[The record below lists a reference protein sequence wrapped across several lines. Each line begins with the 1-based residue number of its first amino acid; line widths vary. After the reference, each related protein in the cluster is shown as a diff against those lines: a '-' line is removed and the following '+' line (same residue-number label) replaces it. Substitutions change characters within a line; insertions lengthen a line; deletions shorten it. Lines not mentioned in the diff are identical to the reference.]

1 MTGHRLHRLAIGIG
15 LLLTSLVL
23 GHELIYLVA
32 HGFGAGYAKA
42 MQEGGHDRY
51 WTSFV
56 IVVTLVASSLGLVA
70 TAQWRR
76 LRRLAAAART
86 GTIRLAEPSIGWFLV
101 RLGAIWFRLAPGT
114 ILAYVVQE
122 NTEALSVGGVAQ
134 GLGVLGGEHAIG
146 VPLLVA
152 VSLVVAAV
160 AALCRWRRDVLLARI
175 RATAVG
181 PRPRPARV
189 RRAVGAQNRP
199 GNHLEGRRNGVRAPP
214 VSLPTPA

>member
-1 MTGHRLHRLAIGIG
+1 MTGHRLHRLAIGFG
-15 LLLTSLVL
+15 LLLASLVL

-32 HGFGAGYAKA
+32 HGFGAGYARA

-56 IVVTLVASSLGLVA
+56 IAVALVASSLGLVA

-76 LRRLAAAART
+76 LRRLAAAARA
-86 GTIRLAEPSIGWFLV
+86 GTVRLAEPSIGRLLV

-122 NTEALSVGGVAQ
+122 NTEALSVGGVPQ

-146 VPLLVA
+146 VLLLLA

-175 RATAVG
+175 RAIAAG

-189 RRAVGAQNRP
+189 RRAVGAAHRP